1 MASIRKAK
9 KLGIYKAPK
18 YTKERA
24 RLMADTR
31 KLVSEAN
38 RRLKGLSGA
47 GYKGTWASKKLAE
60 RLDTKVLNAW
70 SKQGKIKVNK
80 TLTNTQL
87 KAIQKATQ
95 QFMSSQTSKVSGIK
109 KVKESTLDSLRATLS
124 KDIELYEMD
133 VETAYEMLS
142 NKDFDYFNNADRV
155 GASTMWALIEDA
167 KEYNQS
173 EDTFINRLL
182 NMYDSSND
190 LDAKE
195 KAKRLY
201 DRYIL

>member
-9 KLGIYKAPK
+9 KLGIYKVPK
-18 YTKERA
+18 YTKDRA
-24 RLMADTR
+24 KLLADTL
-31 KLVSEAN
+31 KLISDAN
-38 RRLKGLSGA
+38 RRLKGLNQA

-60 RLDTKVLNAW
+60 RLNTKVLNAW
-70 SKQGKIKVNK
+70 SKQGKIKINK

-95 QFMSSQTSKVSGIK
+95 QFLSSQTSKASGIK

-124 KDIELYEMD
+124 KDIELDEMD

-173 EDTFINRLL
+173 EDTFISRLL

-190 LDAKE
+190 LDAIE
-195 KAKRLY
+195 RAKRLY

>member
-24 RLMADTR
+24 KLIADTR
-31 KLVSEAN
+31 KLVSDAN
-38 RRLKGLSGA
+38 RRLKGLNQA
-47 GYKGTWASKKLAE
+47 GYKGTWASKKLAD

-70 SKQGKIKVNK
+70 NKQGKIKIDK

-95 QFMSSQTSKVSGIK
+95 QFMTSQTSKVSGIK

-124 KDIELYEMD
+124 KDIELDEMD
-133 VETAYEMLS
+133 VESAYEMLS

-167 KEYNQS
+167 KEYNQT
-173 EDTFINRLL
+173 EDTFISRLL

-190 LDAKE
+190 LDAIE
-195 KAKRLY
+195 RAKRLY